1 MPSDSKRQSGGRV
14 RRRRAHE
21 DACFEC
27 GTIMR
32 PHRGRLDLSVNGE
45 KMVVTGIAH
54 LRCPKCGEGIL
65 SLEAMREL
73 SLRAHAAYRER
84 FGLLSPNEIRSIR
97 VKYGLTQAQL
107 AKLLRLGGNT
117 LSRWESGRIVQT
129 AAMDVLL
136 RLLRDL
142 PESLRYLKRH
152 AA

>member
-1 MPSDSKRQSGGRV
+1 MPSEPKRRPKGPVG
-14 RRRRAHE
+14 RRRPHE

-32 PHRGRLDLSVNGE
+32 PHRGRLDLPVNGE
-45 KMVVTGIAH
+45 KMAVTGIAH

-65 SLEAMREL
+65 SLEAAREL

-97 VKYGLTQAQL
+97 VKYGLTQSQL
-107 AKLLRLGGNT
+107 AKLLRLGDNT
-117 LSRWESGRIVQT
+117 LSRWEAGRIVQS
-129 AAMDVLL
+129 AAMDLLL

-142 PESLRYLKRH
+142 PENLRYLRKH